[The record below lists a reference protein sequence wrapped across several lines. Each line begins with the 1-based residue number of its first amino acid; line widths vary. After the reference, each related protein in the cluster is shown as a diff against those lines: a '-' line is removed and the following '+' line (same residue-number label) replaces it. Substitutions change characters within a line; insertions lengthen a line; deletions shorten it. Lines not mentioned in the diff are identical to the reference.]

1 MRDGTLD
8 SGWKAEILRQFPDRR
23 LLARAFEILSGGR
36 SEGEAR
42 AIKFDESYCWERFP
56 FANCRIVSNSNGLTG
71 ITDNLEFFNRTIFV
85 SCGSFFICA
94 SVTGG
99 VIGRSGAIST
109 ADQSPSVAVGSLK
122 ASLVTLA
129 MPTIALPLTLW

>member
-1 MRDGTLD
+1 MRDKTLG
-8 SGWKAEILRQFPDRR
+8 SGRKVLRQFTDRC
-23 LLARAFEILSGGR
+23 LFARALEILSGGG

-42 AIKFDESYCWERFP
+42 AIKLDELYCWERFP

-71 ITDNLEFFNRTIFV
+71 ITDNLEFFNKTIFA
-85 SCGSFFICA
+85 SCVSFFICA

-99 VIGRSGAIST
+99 AIGRSGVIST

-129 MPTIALPLTLW
+129 MPTIALPLTL

>member
-1 MRDGTLD
+1 MRDSGPD
-8 SGWKAEILRQFPDRR
+8 SAWKAEILRQFPDRC
-23 LLARAFEILSGGR
+23 LLRRVFEILSGGG

-42 AIKFDESYCWERFP
+42 AIKSDDSYCWERFP
-56 FANCRIVSNSNGLTG
+56 FGNWRIVSNSNLLTG
-71 ITDNLEFFNRTIFV
+71 ITDNLEFFSKTILA

-99 VIGRSGAIST
+99 VIGRSGVIST

-122 ASLVTLA
+122 ASLVTVA
-129 MPTIALPLTLW
+129 RPTIALPLTL